1 MGCEQKDGRWSEP
14 LINENPTSHIF
25 CSKTQLWTRSM
36 DILQLFFGGV
46 SLQFVKF
53 IRRDNSLWKEWVH
66 RQIKVKY
73 YPPRKSNIIE
83 ENKKTK
89 QYLNTLNVS
98 KFEWKDCLKL
108 QVPPLPLSGHWP
120 SWCQSIK
127 QQRRRCSPLL
137 LPRNYKQHKGSA
149 DKGKGSG
156 N

>member
-1 MGCEQKDGRWSEP
+1 
-14 LINENPTSHIF
+14 
-25 CSKTQLWTRSM
+25 M

-108 QVPPLPLSGHWP
+108 QVP
-120 SWCQSIK
+120 
-127 QQRRRCSPLL
+127 L
-137 LPRNYKQHKGSA
+137 LPPSVGTDQAGANQ
-149 DKGKGSG
+149 
-156 N
+156 

>member
-1 MGCEQKDGRWSEP
+1 MKHWGFRHQLLK
-14 LINENPTSHIF
+14 F

-89 QYLNTLNVS
+89 QYLNT
-98 KFEWKDCLKL
+98 FF
-108 QVPPLPLSGHWP
+108 
-120 SWCQSIK
+120 
-127 QQRRRCSPLL
+127 
-137 LPRNYKQHKGSA
+137 
-149 DKGKGSG
+149 
-156 N
+156 